1 MFYREGKKER
11 NFNFKFF
18 LSCRLNFKFVKTR
31 IGKIPKIKKKTENFC
46 RNEKIG
52 SLDFLDFDS

>member
-1 MFYREGKKER
+1 MFYREGKKEK

-31 IGKIPKIKKKTENFC
+31 IGKIPKIKKKQ
-46 RNEKIG
+46 KIFVG
-52 SLDFLDFDS
+52 TKKSDLDFDS